1 MYLIFRCDCGRA
13 VYAKEGVNVKKCVC
27 GKNLKV
33 AQRRIIAKTED
44 HQTAS
49 EKRCQDLA
57 RSMVEPT
64 LLLPINYEPITYNLH
79 LNHSI

>member
-33 AQRRIIAKTED
+33 GQRRIIAKTED

-49 EKRCQDLA
+49 EKVQELQEEKYGGVYFTTADKL
-57 RSMVEPT
+57 
-64 LLLPINYEPITYNLH
+64 
-79 LNHSI
+79 